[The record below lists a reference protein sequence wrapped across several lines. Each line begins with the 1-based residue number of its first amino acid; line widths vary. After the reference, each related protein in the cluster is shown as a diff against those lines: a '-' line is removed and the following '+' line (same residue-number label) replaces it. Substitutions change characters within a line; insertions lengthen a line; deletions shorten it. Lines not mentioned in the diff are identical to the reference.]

1 MYIKIFREVSKI
13 RIIITA
19 LALLFFLSG
28 CSFSLFSLFNKKEM
42 TRNTPEGLYARGAT
56 EYQDNNYK
64 KAREYFLRL
73 KEEYPLHELTILARI
88 GIADSYY
95 SDKDYVEA
103 ESEYNDFIVFH
114 PTNENV
120 PYAIYQ
126 MGMCHYNQIEAID
139 RDQTSTVKARREFEK
154 LIARYPNSKFST
166 MAEKSLRECK
176 QKLAEQEFY
185 VGQFYFKQKK
195 YQAALARFE
204 AIARNYA
211 NVGLDYKVEY
221 FIDETK
227 TKIAE
232 EERLKKAEQDKINKA
247 KQEKSKTAKN

>member
-1 MYIKIFREVSKI
+1 MDIKIFREISRI

-19 LALLFFLSG
+19 LVLLFCLSG
-28 CSFSLFSLFNKKEM
+28 CSFSLLSIFNKQEQ
-42 TRNTPEGLYARGAT
+42 TRNTPEGLYLRGAN
-56 EYQDNNYK
+56 EYQKNNYK

-95 SDKDYVEA
+95 SDKDYMEA
-103 ESEYNDFIVFH
+103 ENEYNDFIVFH

-126 MGMCHYNQIEAID
+126 IGMCHYNQIEAID

-154 LIARYPNSKFST
+154 LIARYPDSKFST
-166 MAEKSLRECK
+166 MAEKLLRECK

-185 VGQFYFKQKK
+185 VGQFYFRQKK

-204 AIARNYA
+204 TIAQNYA

-221 FIDETK
+221 FINETK
-227 TKIAE
+227 TKIVE
-232 EERLKKAEQDKINKA
+232 EERLKKAEQDKIKKA
-247 KQEKSKTAKN
+247 KQEKSKTAKK